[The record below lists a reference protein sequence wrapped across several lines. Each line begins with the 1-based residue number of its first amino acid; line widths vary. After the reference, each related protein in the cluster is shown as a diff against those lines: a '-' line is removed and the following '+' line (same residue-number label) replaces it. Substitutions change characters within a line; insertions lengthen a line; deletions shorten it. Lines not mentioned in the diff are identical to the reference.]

1 MLGIGWPAWFYSK
14 SVYAT
19 CPEYAEIVDK
29 WTALRASGEAKYG
42 AIGWFA
48 PAAAKEMVRQ
58 LKAWEAEGDAI
69 KRQCK
74 ARTQQSQQSQ
84 LNFNLPTTTTDQSQ
98 ASLTTQGGANP
109 TLPILPIAIGG
120 GALVL
125 LVVGAVIVKKRRKAA
140 KLAAAGV
147 DAR

>member
-1 MLGIGWPAWFYSK
+1 
-14 SVYAT
+14 
-19 CPEYAEIVDK
+19 
-29 WTALRASGEAKYG
+29 
-42 AIGWFA
+42 
-48 PAAAKEMVRQ
+48 MVRQ

-84 LNFNLPTTTTDQSQ
+84 LNFNLPTTTDQSQ